1 MVNAAKLASAKR
13 ITAVIPWYFYARQDK
28 KSRPR
33 EPITARLVADLL
45 ETAGVDRVITMDL
58 HAGQVQG
65 FFRIPVDHMVA
76 VPMFAQHI
84 RDYLGTEV
92 ERVAVA
98 PDTGRAKLAGKFA
111 EMIGGGLVVL
121 NKERPG
127 HNQAKVT
134 GVIGD
139 VDGKVAVM
147 TDDIIDTAGTL
158 CAGAEALREA
168 GATRVIACAT
178 HALFNDPALERIAE
192 SAFEKRRRHRHGAG
206 RRAEQ
211 AAPTSR
217 CSRSPACSPRRSR
230 TCSPTT
236 PSRRSSRARTSCSSS
251 RTAHPNR
258 VNPTPS
264 RATRVIGYRRG
275 GNMSESEQAPSTS
288 DQREE
293 ASAPPAEGAPTRW
306 GVLMRNPKRLIIALV
321 LIVVAI
327 SAAAFASAT
336 FTSTSANPGNLAT
349 TGSLLIENSEDGAI
363 LTATGLV
370 PGDTRNGSVTIS
382 NVGDS
387 AGNFSLTTEDLVDT
401 PPTPPLSGRLDLLI
415 EDITVP
421 ATPTE
426 TYKAS

>member
-1 MVNAAKLASAKR
+1 VESGTIEQALPGLEGTGATPSPQLAVGRAVSLTPTKRLAVVAGSSHPELADKIAGHLGVALTRVERTTFADGSPYFRFEDSVRGADMFIVQTAATPIAQHRVELLIMVNAAKLASAKR

-45 ETAGVDRVITMDL
+45 ETAGVDRMITMDL

-84 RDYLGTEV
+84 RDYLGSEV

-178 HALFNDPALERIAE
+178 HALFNDPALVRIGE
-192 SAFEKRRRHRHGAG
+192 SAFEK
-206 RRAEQ
+206 
-211 AAPTSR
+211 
-217 CSRSPACSPRRSR
+217 
-230 TCSPTT
+230 
-236 PSRRSSRARTSCSSS
+236 
-251 RTAHPNR
+251 
-258 VNPTPS
+258 
-264 RATRVIGYRRG
+264 
-275 GNMSESEQAPSTS
+275 
-288 DQREE
+288 
-293 ASAPPAEGAPTRW
+293 
-306 GVLMRNPKRLIIALV
+306 
-321 LIVVAI
+321 VV
-327 SAAAFASAT
+327 
-336 FTSTSANPGNLAT
+336 
-349 TGSLLIENSEDGAI
+349 
-363 LTATGLV
+363 
-370 PGDTRNGSVTIS
+370 VT
-382 NVGDS
+382 D
-387 AGNFSLTTEDLVDT
+387 
-401 PPTPPLSGRLDLLI
+401 
-415 EDITVP
+415 TVP
-421 ATPTE
+421 VDELNKPANVEVLSISGLLAE
-426 TYKAS
+426 TIQNVFSDDSVSAIFAGENQLF

>member
-1 MVNAAKLASAKR
+1 MESGTVELALPGLEGRSATPAPQLGVGRAQSLTPQKRLSVVAGSSHPELAAKIAGHIGVELTNVDRTVFADGSPYLRFEDSVRGTDMFIVQTAASPIGENLMELLILVNAARLASAKR

-76 VPMFAQHI
+76 VPMFAQHV
-84 RDYLGTEV
+84 RDYLGPDV

-139 VDGKVAVM
+139 VAGKVAVM

-168 GATRVIACAT
+168 GATRVIATAT
-178 HALFNDPALERIAE
+178 HALFNEPALERIAD
-192 SAFEKRRRHRHGAG
+192 SAFE
-206 RRAEQ
+206 
-211 AAPTSR
+211 
-217 CSRSPACSPRRSR
+217 
-230 TCSPTT
+230 
-236 PSRRSSRARTSCSSS
+236 
-251 RTAHPNR
+251 R
-258 VNPTPS
+258 V
-264 RATRVIGYRRG
+264 
-275 GNMSESEQAPSTS
+275 
-288 DQREE
+288 
-293 ASAPPAEGAPTRW
+293 
-306 GVLMRNPKRLIIALV
+306 
-321 LIVVAI
+321 VV
-327 SAAAFASAT
+327 T
-336 FTSTSANPGNLAT
+336 
-349 TGSLLIENSEDGAI
+349 D
-363 LTATGLV
+363 
-370 PGDTRNGSVTIS
+370 
-382 NVGDS
+382 
-387 AGNFSLTTEDLVDT
+387 
-401 PPTPPLSGRLDLLI
+401 
-415 EDITVP
+415 TVP
-421 ATPTE
+421 VDELRKPANVEVLSISGLLAQTIQNVFADDSVSAIFAGE
-426 TYKAS
+426 NQLF

>member
-1 MVNAAKLASAKR
+1 MFIVQTAAPSIGEHLMELLIMVNAAKLASAKR

-139 VDGKVAVM
+139 VAGKVAVM

-178 HALFNDPALERIAE
+178 HALFNEPALQRIAD
-192 SAFEKRRRHRHGAG
+192 SAFEKVVVTDTVPVDELNKPHQHRGALDLGPARGDDPERLLGRLGLGDLRRREPALLESRFASRPRRRTSGAT
-206 RRAEQ
+206 RAVAGSDGLCSGAI
-211 AAPTSR
+211 AAPLEGVLTAR
-217 CSRSPACSPRRSR
+217 RLVPADGRVATARSSASG
-230 TCSPTT
+230 TA
-236 PSRRSSRARTSCSSS
+236 SRRER
-251 RTAHPNR
+251 
-258 VNPTPS
+258 
-264 RATRVIGYRRG
+264 
-275 GNMSESEQAPSTS
+275 
-288 DQREE
+288 
-293 ASAPPAEGAPTRW
+293 
-306 GVLMRNPKRLIIALV
+306 
-321 LIVVAI
+321 
-327 SAAAFASAT
+327 
-336 FTSTSANPGNLAT
+336 T
-349 TGSLLIENSEDGAI
+349 TGQ
-363 LTATGLV
+363 
-370 PGDTRNGSVTIS
+370 GD
-382 NVGDS
+382 
-387 AGNFSLTTEDLVDT
+387 L
-401 PPTPPLSGRLDLLI
+401 
-415 EDITVP
+415 
-421 ATPTE
+421 
-426 TYKAS
+426 K